1 LRGRIYTLLGDES
14 GDLASEGRDVV
25 FSLLLSDL
33 NFAFAED
40 LCVMIIIIKTRQLG
54 PTKE

>member
-1 LRGRIYTLLGDES
+1 MRSRVYAFLGDES
-14 GDLASEGRDVV
+14 GDLASEGCDVV

-33 NFAFAED
+33 NLAFAED
-40 LCVMIIIIKTRQLG
+40 LCVIIIIKTRQLG